1 METKK
6 TKIFLCIKILK
17 KPTLLNSPEEI
28 NKYYEQQTLI
38 KKLKEEE
45 AKIIEEKK
53 EKKLKKE
60 DIDINQ
66 EEKNEVEKSL
76 EDLLLEE
83 EEFTKPQTVKE
94 EKNNMKVNPDGN
106 ENDIRNFNIFDYSII
121 NELNEFD
128 NIGSFY
134 SGTSNYNR
142 DEYSENIDNGSYN
155 LWKNK

>member
-1 METKK
+1 M
-6 TKIFLCIKILK
+6 
-17 KPTLLNSPEEI
+17 LNSPEEI

-38 KKLKEEE
+38 KKLKEDE

-53 EKKLKKE
+53 EKKSKKE
-60 DIDINQ
+60 KIEIIP
-66 EEKNEVEKSL
+66 EEKSEVEKSF

-83 EEFTKPQTVKE
+83 EEELTKPQTEKE
-94 EKNNMKVNPDGN
+94 EKNNMKVNPDDN
-106 ENDIRNFNIFDYSII
+106 KNDIKNFNIFDYSII

-142 DEYSENIDNGSYN
+142 DEYSENIDNGSCG

>member
-28 NKYYEQQTLI
+28 NKYYEQQALI
-38 KKLKEEE
+38 KSLKEEE

-53 EKKLKKE
+53 EKKLIKE

-66 EEKNEVEKSL
+66 EEKNEVEKSF

-83 EEFTKPQTVKE
+83 ELTKPQTEKE
-94 EKNNMKVNPDGN
+94 EKNNMKVNPDDN
-106 ENDIRNFNIFDYSII
+106 KNDIKNFNIFDYSII

-142 DEYSENIDNGSYN
+142 DEYSENINNGSYDF
-155 LWKNK
+155 WKNK

>member
-28 NKYYEQQTLI
+28 NKYYEQQALI
-38 KKLKEEE
+38 KSLKEEE
-45 AKIIEEKK
+45 AKINEEKK

-66 EEKNEVEKSL
+66 EEKNEVEKSF

-83 EEFTKPQTVKE
+83 ELTKPQTEKE
-94 EKNNMKVNPDGN
+94 EKNNMKVNPDDN
-106 ENDIRNFNIFDYSII
+106 KNDIKNFNIFDYSII

-128 NIGSFY
+128 NIGSFN

-142 DEYSENIDNGSYN
+142 DEYSENIDNGSYVF
-155 LWKNK
+155 WKNK

>member
-28 NKYYEQQTLI
+28 NKYYEQQALI
-38 KKLKEEE
+38 KSLKEEE
-45 AKIIEEKK
+45 AKINEEKK

-66 EEKNEVEKSL
+66 EEKNEVEKSF

-83 EEFTKPQTVKE
+83 ELTKPQTEKE
-94 EKNNMKVNPDGN
+94 EKNNMKVNPDDN
-106 ENDIRNFNIFDYSII
+106 KNDIKNFNIFDYSII

-142 DEYSENIDNGSYN
+142 DQYSENINNGSYDF
-155 LWKNK
+155 WKNK